1 MIWQNMKLDVVNKQ
15 NINQFSL
22 AIHMSSNFYWYWEG
36 FAEQPYKRN
45 YKARKPQSNNLTVFY
60 FSFSVQH
67 VCLYIQEKGHFLREL
82 GVINSRRMHM
92 CPSVLLCFGCI
103 NIGNFSQ
110 NAYFKNASMFS
121 LVSWSRLDIW
131 RVQDVTWN
139 SWFNHLNFFV
149 HTATNCPLLLPLEN
163 IPF

>member
-1 MIWQNMKLDVVNKQ
+1 MWSTNRIL
-15 NINQFSL
+15 INSAWPSTCHLTSTDIERAVQ
-22 AIHMSSNFYWYWEG
+22 
-36 FAEQPYKRN
+36 RN
-45 YKARKPQSNNLTVFY
+45 VHTKEITRHESHNLTISR
-60 FSFSVQH
+60 SFNFLVQ
-67 VCLYIQEKGHFLREL
+67 CNMFAYTSRRRDISLREL

-131 RVQDVTWN
+131 RIQDVTWN
-139 SWFNHLNFFV
+139 SWFNRLNFFV

-163 IPF
+163 IPL